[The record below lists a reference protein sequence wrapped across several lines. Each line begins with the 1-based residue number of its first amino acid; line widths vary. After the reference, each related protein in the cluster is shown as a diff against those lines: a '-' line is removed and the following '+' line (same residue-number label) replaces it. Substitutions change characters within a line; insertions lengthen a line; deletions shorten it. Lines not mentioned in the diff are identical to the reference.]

1 MMCRS
6 AQFAVHDLLRI
17 DAAELLSSAHSEGQ
31 AVPPWVP
38 DALRLAP
45 CVVVRRGCAEHGF
58 IPTGIRGRNRHQR
71 WAFDCPPGL
80 VLAAASPWQ
89 LLHLPIAEARTST
102 IPALQALHQLERGP
116 TERGPTE
123 RSLTERSFTE
133 RGPTERGLT
142 ERSLTERG
150 STERNPTERSL
161 TERSLTERG
170 LTGLEGAFR
179 PPFGHTLEA
188 GFSPGPL
195 NLLVQQRWA
204 SLEWLWGPAGSVGF
218 ELFSGVETA
227 TTTSDLDIVISAP
240 TPFSNNTAKQ
250 MCADLDELPCRIDV
264 RVETPAGGFHLN
276 EYATGGPVMLRTNL
290 GETITAN
297 PWQLQATRLDS
308 QLAVSR

>member
-116 TERGPTE
+116 TERSPTERGPTE

-133 RGPTERGLT
+133 RG
-142 ERSLTERG
+142 
-150 STERNPTERSL
+150 
-161 TERSLTERG
+161 LTERG

-204 SLEWLWGPAGSVGF
+204 NLNHHWGPAGSVGF
-218 ELFSGVETA
+218 ELFTGVETA

-240 TPFSNNTAKQ
+240 TPFSSNTARQ

-276 EYATGGPVMLRTNL
+276 DYATGGPVLLRTNF

-297 PWQLQATRLDS
+297 PWQLQATMPDEP
-308 QLAVSR
+308 LAVSL